1 MCILAA
7 LSPLTVPTFIFN
19 VGTFE
24 FAFNNSIVRPSPPCA
39 SNNHSERTAQS
50 CLHDDGQGHLVPLES
65 SSVVVT
71 HALGVHVPAPTVY
84 WLTVGATY
92 ASCDGGISHV
102 LTRVRTLS
110 TTTRTRT
117 NASTT
122 TTATIER
129 RMRLINELANGYAN
143 RSPSPRR
150 IASDRTRTLARTQ
163 ELPLHAVERVCVRR
177 ALSRA
182 RMRARATI
190 GWVNPLERIAQH
202 P

>member
-1 MCILAA
+1 MCNLAA

-39 SNNHSERTAQS
+39 SNSHSERTAQS

-92 ASCDGGISHV
+92 VSCDGGISHV

-110 TTTRTRT
+110 TTREPTPRL
-117 NASTT
+117 ASTTT

-129 RMRLINELANGYAN
+129 RLRLINELPNGYAN

-150 IASDRTRTLARTQ
+150 IALART
-163 ELPLHAVERVCVRR
+163 HARTH
-177 ALSRA
+177 A
-182 RMRARATI
+182 RITVAH
-190 GWVNPLERIAQH
+190 G
-202 P
+202 